1 MKTNTLAL
9 CLLALSPVA
18 LVAQAFSPSDFAP
31 LGRDHAPTE
40 ENRFRNPDDLPSGDY
55 LFPRKGKAIATFAT
69 GIPYVGIAEAAYG
82 FTNRFSVG
90 LVVGVLA
97 NSAPGY
103 GLRFRYLLAQPSP
116 DLRVYIRMPV
126 LYYPRASSFGCPDC
140 DPWFLTW
147 PAVNAEWRRANGT
160 RLWWGV
166 GVVAAACATTVFGG
180 EDEEEEMAE
189 GLHEGTWNTLQFGF
203 SRPLK
208 RRISFQLEVAVVF
221 KGLKLATPGNWLG
234 GPPVILTTGL
244 SYAF

>member
-1 MKTNTLAL
+1 MKTNALAL

-31 LGRDHAPTE
+31 PDSGHLLLDSE
-40 ENRFRNPDDLPSGDY
+40 RFRDAGDFRFGDH
-55 LFPRKGKAIATFAT
+55 LIPRKGKTITTIAT

-82 FTNRFSVG
+82 FTDRFSVG